1 MSASE
6 IFAVGASAFAAGLQ
20 GVKGSETIY
29 STAFA
34 APCTAVSS
42 AALVVSSVAIP
53 SLSLTMAQTAPLL
66 NAGGT
71 ALQAY
76 ATANTVQANSLM
88 VARASI
94 PSLSLSTPAGSCAGC
109 NGVVARTQV
118 AGADLIACP
127 TISAASQVQTWL
139 AGGVGAVLATAVA
152 PATASLIVPGTGFT
166 LSGTVGAIYGYR
178 VEYA

>member
-29 STAFA
+29 STAFT

-76 ATANTVQANSLM
+76 ATANTVQANSL
-88 VARASI
+88 
-94 PSLSLSTPAGSCAGC
+94 
-109 NGVVARTQV
+109 
-118 AGADLIACP
+118 IA
-127 TISAASQVQTWL
+127 AASQVQTWL